1 MTKTTSIFIKSLY
14 SQLFVLL
21 FIYKLPPTFA
31 MSKKIFV
38 KQHFANENIQPS
50 KQLFKQS
57 YFISVTIICLVSA
70 ICYPFTALIGYRT
83 VALIL
88 LFTVSLLAM
97 KLSLYPV
104 LLAAFLS
111 ALIWD
116 FFYIPPHFTFLVSK
130 SEDMLMLG
138 MYFIVAM
145 LNGVLTS
152 RIKHFEGLAIQR
164 EERVNALKLY
174 DTIFNSISHEFR
186 TPIATILGASDN
198 LLTQNAKF
206 DETTKQKL
214 YQEISTATERLNRL
228 VDNFLNVSRLES
240 GSIRPKLDWCDIN
253 ELLYSVVN
261 RLEKELINHQVT
273 VKVPQNIPFFK
284 LDFALMEQAIYNIVY
299 NGSIYTP
306 KNSTITLTA
315 ANLSNQC
322 FITIA
327 DNGKGFTQHDLE
339 QVFAKFYRSNE
350 EKTGGLGLGL
360 SITKGLIEAHGGT
373 IRVENV
379 AGSGSLFTITIPTDV
394 NWGND
399 ILI

>member
-1 MTKTTSIFIKSLY
+1 MKLVNSNKNTFQSTK
-14 SQLFVLL
+14 
-21 FIYKLPPTFA
+21 
-31 MSKKIFV
+31 
-38 KQHFANENIQPS
+38 QP
-50 KQLFKQS
+50 
-57 YFISVTIICLVSA
+57 YFISVFIICLVSG
-70 ICYPFTALIGYRT
+70 ICYPFSDIIGYRA

-97 KLSLYPV
+97 KLSLFPV

-130 SEDMLMLG
+130 SEDVLMLF
-138 MYFIVAM
+138 MYFIIAI

-174 DTIFNSISHEFR
+174 DSLFNSISHEFR
-186 TPIATILGASDN
+186 TPIATILGATDN
-198 LLTQNAKF
+198 LLVQNSKF
-206 DETTKQKL
+206 DEITKQKL
-214 YQEISTATERLNRL
+214 YVEIYTATERLNRL

-240 GSIRPKLDWCDIN
+240 GSIKPKLDWCDIN
-253 ELLYSVVN
+253 ELLHSVVN
-261 RLEKELINHQVT
+261 RLEKELVNHQIV
-273 VKVPQNIPFFK
+273 VKIPQNIPYFK

-299 NGSIYTP
+299 NSSLYTP
-306 KNSTITLTA
+306 NNSTITLTA

-327 DNGKGFTQHDLE
+327 DNGKGFQQHELE
-339 QVFAKFYRSNE
+339 QVFTKFYRSNE

-360 SITKGLIEAHGGT
+360 SITKGFIEAHGGT

-379 AGSGSLFTITIPTDV
+379 AGSGSLFTIIIPTEV

-399 ILI
+399 MPT

>member
-1 MTKTTSIFIKSLY
+1 MKSIFNNE
-14 SQLFVLL
+14 QQQ
-21 FIYKLPPTFA
+21 T
-31 MSKKIFV
+31 KK
-38 KQHFANENIQPS
+38 QTR
-50 KQLFKQS
+50 QS
-57 YFISVTIICLVSA
+57 YFISIIGICLVSA
-70 ICYPFTALIGYRT
+70 VCYPFTNLIGYRT

-138 MYFIVAM
+138 MYFIIAM

-164 EERVNALKLY
+164 EQRVNALKLY
-174 DTIFNSISHEFR
+174 DTLFNSISHEFR

-198 LLTQNAKF
+198 LLMQNSKF

-214 YQEISTATERLNRL
+214 YEEINTASERLNRL

-240 GSIRPKLDWCDIN
+240 GSIQPKLDWCDID
-253 ELLYSVVN
+253 ELLHSVVN
-261 RLEKELINHQVT
+261 RLEKDLANHEVI
-273 VKVPQNIPFFK
+273 VKIPQNTPFFR

-299 NGSIYTP
+299 NASLYTP
-306 KNSTITLTA
+306 RNSTITLTA

-327 DNGKGFTQHDLE
+327 DNGNGFPPHDLE
-339 QVFAKFYRSNE
+339 QIFAKFYRSNE

-360 SITKGLIEAHGGT
+360 SITKGFIEAHGGT
-373 IRVENV
+373 IKVENV
-379 AGSGSLFTITIPTDV
+379 AGSGSLFTIIIPTEV

-399 ILI
+399 IPE